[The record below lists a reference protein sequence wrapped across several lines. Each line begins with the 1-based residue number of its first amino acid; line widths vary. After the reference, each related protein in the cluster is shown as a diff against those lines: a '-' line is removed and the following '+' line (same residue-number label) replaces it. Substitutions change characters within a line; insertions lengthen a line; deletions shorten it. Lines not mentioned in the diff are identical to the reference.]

1 LGVPIKFGDEVL
13 GVIATYN
20 NTEEYKY
27 DPDDL
32 KILSLM
38 GRQAAI
44 ALQNARLIS
53 KLDTVR
59 ELGEDL
65 SSSLSI

>member
-1 LGVPIKFGDEVL
+1 
-13 GVIATYN
+13 
-20 NTEEYKY
+20 
-27 DPDDL
+27 
-32 KILSLM
+32 M

>member
-1 LGVPIKFGDEVL
+1 MFGNEVL

-20 NTEEYKY
+20 KTEEYKY

-44 ALQNARLIS
+44 ALQNARLIGR
-53 KLDTVR
+53 LDTMR